1 MPASVAIAACV
12 LIAFVFA
19 GPAFVGL
26 AVAGGSVARASSWCR
41 VLPKP
46 RSRPALGATALKKK
60 AATTKKSKRY
70 VGSINPRLRSLVNSP
85 EYQEVLELLET
96 LQDRK
101 LLDGFLEKLE
111 DYMVNL
117 DVFELALQET
127 KGGGVM
133 RKIKQDWPRI
143 FPKNTEFR
151 LESFEAFARLWVRI
165 GRSKCLDDLMQKV
178 LPTVGG
184 DYRDMMD
191 NEDQKKL
198 MDMSAEE
205 RETEII
211 FRLASSPMVTQLGVL
226 TSENKVAAKVAPA
239 VAPVLQRLVIGMER
253 KMAEQ
258 TEKLGSN
265 LDIAAAVGG
274 VVVLLLI
281 LYGLKVFPN
290 M

>member
-1 MPASVAIAACV
+1 MPANRYYLV
-12 LIAFVFA
+12 
-19 GPAFVGL
+19 PAQLPGTAP
-26 AVAGGSVARASSWCR
+26 AVQRASLGSRDWVAR
-41 VLPKP
+41 
-46 RSRPALGATALKKK
+46 SRDAQSRHQA
-60 AATTKKSKRY
+60 
-70 VGSINPRLRSLVNSP
+70 
-85 EYQEVLELLET
+85 
-96 LQDRK
+96 
-101 LLDGFLEKLE
+101 GFLHEGAPSLE

-117 DVFELALQET
+117 DVIELALQET

-151 LESFEAFARLWVRI
+151 LESFEAFAKLWVRI

-205 RETEII
+205 RETEIV